1 MVLIRIPLVPHKYEL
16 IYAHNSSM
24 KYGTIIFFSLEKGK
38 WAKERINELPNII
51 MITCSRTE

>member
-24 KYGTIIFFSLEKGK
+24 KYGNIIFFSLGKGK
-38 WAKERINELPNII
+38 
-51 MITCSRTE
+51 